1 MDFNNLFYLAE
12 HTNKVDTKSFHR
24 STHLGFFIVIFV
36 DRGLFMRKIFQHHAF
51 LLFFKNFHLI
61 WKISKKSKLSRKANA
76 EAASE
81 LSIEELEK
89 SNLIDEP
96 CLKDGQNF
104 FIFFFN

>member
-1 MDFNNLFYLAE
+1 
-12 HTNKVDTKSFHR
+12 
-24 STHLGFFIVIFV
+24 
-36 DRGLFMRKIFQHHAF
+36 MRKVFQHHAF
-51 LLFFKNFHLI
+51 LHFFKFLFDLEDFQ
-61 WKISKKSKLSRKANA
+61 KGKLSRKANA

-104 FIFFFN
+104 FIFVQLGDHKTIFVCQFSPTTVTSPIHLTNHFFLFK